1 VKLDNDPRRLRP
13 ENQSSL
19 ELQTRVQEKME
30 EGLET
35 MVLLASTRTVEEAL
49 EVQGAWRRTLET
61 GITSGFPIS
70 RYESLAAFVP
80 PLSQQ
85 KRNLEWMKS
94 RGQEAFD
101 PERVTGRLQAAL
113 RREGFRAESFEPGLT
128 ALREMLA
135 NRELLTGDQ
144 IEASP
149 LQTIA
154 DRFLKRQGD
163 SFLSVA
169 YVHLRPDFWLH
180 PQAQGWVDSLEK
192 SNSAAIVTSPKL
204 VQKELERLMSRESWK
219 ILLLALAAVALLIY
233 LDFRSWTLT
242 AVSLLPVVLASLW
255 TLGIMGALQVRLNF
269 MNLIVFTM
277 VLGIGVDYGV
287 HVLHRGLQ
295 SSPENLGVELERVN
309 RGVVLAALT
318 TLAGFGSLVTSSYPG
333 LQSMG
338 AVALMGVGLSLLLA
352 LTLVPVLLQKGLPKR
367 KSS

>member
-1 VKLDNDPRRLRP
+1 MDNDPQRLRP

-19 ELQTRVQEKME
+19 ELQMRVQEKMD

-35 MVLLASTRTVEEAL
+35 MILLASTRTVEESL
-49 EVQGAWRRTLET
+49 EVQGTWRKTLET
-61 GITSGFPIS
+61 GISSGLLIS
-70 RYESLAAFVP
+70 RFECLAAFVP

-101 PERVTGRLQAAL
+101 PERVTKRLQAVL
-113 RREGFRAESFEPGLT
+113 RQEGLQAESFEPGMT

-135 NRELLTGDQ
+135 SRELLTGNQ

-149 LQTIA
+149 LRTIA
-154 DRFLKRQGD
+154 DRFLKRQGN

-180 PQAQGWVDSLEK
+180 PRSQGWVDSLEK
-192 SNSAAIVTSPKL
+192 SNSSTTVTSPKL
-204 VQKELERLMSRESWK
+204 VQNELERLMGRESWK

-233 LDFRSWTLT
+233 LDFRSWPLT

-295 SSPENLGVELERVN
+295 SSPENLGDELARVN

-338 AVALMGVGLSLLLA
+338 AVALMGVGFSLLFA
-352 LTLVPVLLQKGLPKR
+352 LTLVPILMQKWLPKR

>member
-1 VKLDNDPRRLRP
+1 
-13 ENQSSL
+13 
-19 ELQTRVQEKME
+19 M
-30 EGLET
+30 
-35 MVLLASTRTVEEAL
+35 
-49 EVQGAWRRTLET
+49 
-61 GITSGFPIS
+61 
-70 RYESLAAFVP
+70 
-80 PLSQQ
+80 
-85 KRNLEWMKS
+85 
-94 RGQEAFD
+94 
-101 PERVTGRLQAAL
+101 
-113 RREGFRAESFEPGLT
+113 T

-135 NRELLTGDQ
+135 SRELLTGNQ

-149 LQTIA
+149 LRTIA
-154 DRFLKRQGD
+154 DRFLKRQGN

-192 SNSAAIVTSPKL
+192 SNSSTTVTSPKL
-204 VQKELERLMSRESWK
+204 VQNELERLMSLESWK

-233 LDFRSWTLT
+233 LDFRSWPLT
-242 AVSLLPVVLASLW
+242 AVSLLPVVLACLW

-295 SSPENLGVELERVN
+295 SSPENLGDELARVN

-338 AVALMGVGLSLLLA
+338 AVALMGVGFSLLFA
-352 LTLVPVLLQKGLPKR
+352 LTLVPILMQKWLPKR
-367 KSS
+367 KPS